1 MSIPP
6 NKRDHLRIIRTNYV
20 GESISMLH
28 DLSDESLLSYLM
40 MAAATAQLEGKLS
53 EIQRARITRL
63 VGKLIKEID
72 KAA

>member
-1 MSIPP
+1 MSHPP
-6 NKRDHLRIIRTNYV
+6 RRDHLRVIRPNHV
-20 GESISMLH
+20 GESISMLC

-40 MAAATAQLEGKLS
+40 MAAAAAQLEGKLS

-63 VGKLIKEID
+63 ISRLIKEID